1 MNVILWLGEVLI
13 GLLILLISIPMILLG
28 LLVSIGYLPRYLRIM
43 GM

>member
-13 GLLILLISIPMILLG
+13 GLLILLISIPLILLG
-28 LLVSIGYLPRYLRIM
+28 LLVGVVYLPRYLRIM